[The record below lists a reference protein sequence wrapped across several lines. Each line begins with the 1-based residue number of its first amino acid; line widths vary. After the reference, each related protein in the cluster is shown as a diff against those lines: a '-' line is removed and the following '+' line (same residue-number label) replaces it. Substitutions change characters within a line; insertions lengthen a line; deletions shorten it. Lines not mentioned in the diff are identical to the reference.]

1 MTQIAE
7 KPSRIDGMAR
17 SFDQW
22 LNMVPHAVADGS
34 KAQVECAL
42 ADASHD
48 IEVLWRKVT
57 SQAAE
62 IERLREE
69 RSMARAR
76 ALAERRAA
84 NDYAARLAELALKAL
99 ELARAVLAQSITAGH
114 NVPGPTPEDIE
125 KAFWALDA
133 ALKAAMEVGHA
144 DH

>member
-7 KPSRIDGMAR
+7 KPNRVQGMAR

-62 IERLREE
+62 IERLRERLTMAQRLMTKDSFCEGE
-69 RSMARAR
+69 RLDEGLRCVR
-76 ALAERRAA
+76 EALTTGAA
-84 NDYAARLAELALKAL
+84 HE
-99 ELARAVLAQSITAGH
+99 
-114 NVPGPTPEDIE
+114 
-125 KAFWALDA
+125 
-133 ALKAAMEVGHA
+133 
-144 DH
+144 